1 MFKVHKPRYEADQLK
16 ESGVKLI
23 TVGVGQDSVSELLNL
38 ASSPEYVLAVT
49 DFDQLE
55 DLEYN
60 VTCLVKQIMA
70 STALTT
76 ESSSVNSTLPITSM
90 YASATTSNIKQTE
103 PASTT
108 TASLTNSSLNS
119 TTSAS
124 TDSLGIST
132 YSVTTTIESLDSSS
146 EIRASSSLPS
156 TGITMSS
163 TDGLKADIIL
173 LLDASTSVGMS
184 NWKTMTEL
192 ASNFVQNFI
201 FGPDNVLFGSVVFSK
216 RATSL
221 FRLNTYSY
229 LQNVSDALLSAT
241 YPETSSRNTDQ
252 GLAEIINLNLFGSSA
267 GGRVDAQDIVVL
279 ITNGV
284 SRYPEETL
292 YEADQLKESGVKLIT
307 VGVGQDS
314 MHELMRIASDTEYVL
329 EVNDFGQLEDVESN
343 LTILVKRIM
352 RSNALSSTTTISST
366 TTTTSL
372 PNVETSQQNTATEKN
387 TTSVSVEDTPP
398 PLPEDVVIS
407 CGNSTKADIIFLL
420 DASSSIGATNWRKQ
434 LKFASDLVEEFSFG
448 PTGNLFGAV
457 IFTSTPTKIFDLNTY
472 LNKTAVARA
481 ILEIPYPNTVGTYTD
496 AALAF
501 IRTNHMFG
509 TSSGGRENAQNIL
522 IVMTDGQSYF
532 PTLTISEAQKLKDA
546 GVSIVAVGIGLTDLI
561 ELNAV
566 ASQNSFV
573 FTASSFDVLSTINES
588 LLKITCDIQL
598 RKDFTAVPTTLST
611 ASPSTDSPSTAS
623 PSTATTQTTPQTST
637 ISSSAVITTTSI
649 SSSSPT
655 VTSSTSISSSGQAE
669 TSMATASPSSTTQS
683 TSGSITVEDTPPPL
697 PEDVV
702 ISCGNS
708 TKADIIFLLDA
719 SSSIGATNWRK
730 QLKFASDLVEEF
742 SFGPTGNLFG
752 AVIFT
757 STPTKIFDLNT
768 YLNKTA
774 VARAILEIP
783 YPNTVGTYTD
793 AALAF
798 IRTNDMFG
806 TSSGGRENAQ
816 NILIVMTDGQSYFPT
831 LTISEAQK
839 LKDAGVS
846 IVAVGI
852 GLTDLIELNA
862 VASQNSFVFTASS
875 FDVLSTINESLLK
888 ITCDISNGNVSE
900 LSTTS
905 FDASSTTTQDFTAV
919 PTTLSTASP
928 STDSPSTASPST
940 ATTQTT
946 PQTSTI
952 SSSAV
957 ITTTSI
963 SSSSPTVTSSTSISS
978 SGQAETS
985 MATASPSSTTQ
996 STSGSITVEDTPP
1009 PLPEDVV
1016 ISCGNSTKADII
1028 FLLDASS
1035 SIGAT
1040 NWRKQLKFSSDLV
1053 EEFSFGPT
1061 GNLFGAVIF
1070 TSTPTKI
1077 FDLNTY
1083 LNKTTVAR
1091 LVLTLTLHWFSLE
1104 PTICLEHHQVEEKN
1118 AQNILIVMTDG
1129 QSYFPTLTISEAQ
1142 KLKDAGVSIVAIGI
1156 GLTDLKEL
1164 NAVASQTGFV
1174 FTASSFDVLSTINE
1188 SLLKITCD
1196 SKLKIYLQSC
1206 NLKIYQN

>member
-1 MFKVHKPRYEADQLK
+1 
-16 ESGVKLI
+16 
-23 TVGVGQDSVSELLNL
+23 
-38 ASSPEYVLAVT
+38 
-49 DFDQLE
+49 
-55 DLEYN
+55 
-60 VTCLVKQIMA
+60 
-70 STALTT
+70 
-76 ESSSVNSTLPITSM
+76 
-90 YASATTSNIKQTE
+90 
-103 PASTT
+103 
-108 TASLTNSSLNS
+108 
-119 TTSAS
+119 
-124 TDSLGIST
+124 
-132 YSVTTTIESLDSSS
+132 
-146 EIRASSSLPS
+146 
-156 TGITMSS
+156 MS
-163 TDGLKADIIL
+163 I
-173 LLDASTSVGMS
+173 
-184 NWKTMTEL
+184 
-192 ASNFVQNFI
+192 
-201 FGPDNVLFGSVVFSK
+201 
-216 RATSL
+216 
-221 FRLNTYSY
+221 
-229 LQNVSDALLSAT
+229 
-241 YPETSSRNTDQ
+241 
-252 GLAEIINLNLFGSSA
+252 
-267 GGRVDAQDIVVL
+267 
-279 ITNGV
+279 
-284 SRYPEETL
+284 
-292 YEADQLKESGVKLIT
+292 
-307 VGVGQDS
+307 
-314 MHELMRIASDTEYVL
+314 
-329 EVNDFGQLEDVESN
+329 
-343 LTILVKRIM
+343 
-352 RSNALSSTTTISST
+352 
-366 TTTTSL
+366 
-372 PNVETSQQNTATEKN
+372 
-387 TTSVSVEDTPP
+387 EDTPP

-496 AALAF
+496 AALAY
-501 IRTNHMFG
+501 IRTNDMFG

-588 LLKITCDIQL
+588 LLKITCDISNGNVSELSTTSFDASSTTTQ
-598 RKDFTAVPTTLST
+598 DFTAVPTTLST

-683 TSGSITVEDTPPPL
+683 TSGSITV
-697 PEDVV
+697 
-702 ISCGNS
+702 
-708 TKADIIFLLDA
+708 
-719 SSSIGATNWRK
+719 ATNWRK

-1091 LVLTLTLHWFSLE
+1091 AILE
-1104 PTICLEHHQVEEKN
+1104 IPYPNTVGTYTDAALAFISTNDMFGTSSGGREN

>member
-1 MFKVHKPRYEADQLK
+1 
-16 ESGVKLI
+16 
-23 TVGVGQDSVSELLNL
+23 
-38 ASSPEYVLAVT
+38 
-49 DFDQLE
+49 
-55 DLEYN
+55 
-60 VTCLVKQIMA
+60 
-70 STALTT
+70 
-76 ESSSVNSTLPITSM
+76 
-90 YASATTSNIKQTE
+90 
-103 PASTT
+103 
-108 TASLTNSSLNS
+108 
-119 TTSAS
+119 
-124 TDSLGIST
+124 
-132 YSVTTTIESLDSSS
+132 
-146 EIRASSSLPS
+146 
-156 TGITMSS
+156 MS
-163 TDGLKADIIL
+163 I
-173 LLDASTSVGMS
+173 
-184 NWKTMTEL
+184 
-192 ASNFVQNFI
+192 
-201 FGPDNVLFGSVVFSK
+201 
-216 RATSL
+216 
-221 FRLNTYSY
+221 
-229 LQNVSDALLSAT
+229 
-241 YPETSSRNTDQ
+241 
-252 GLAEIINLNLFGSSA
+252 
-267 GGRVDAQDIVVL
+267 
-279 ITNGV
+279 
-284 SRYPEETL
+284 
-292 YEADQLKESGVKLIT
+292 
-307 VGVGQDS
+307 
-314 MHELMRIASDTEYVL
+314 
-329 EVNDFGQLEDVESN
+329 
-343 LTILVKRIM
+343 
-352 RSNALSSTTTISST
+352 
-366 TTTTSL
+366 
-372 PNVETSQQNTATEKN
+372 
-387 TTSVSVEDTPP
+387 
-398 PLPEDVVIS
+398 
-407 CGNSTKADIIFLL
+407 
-420 DASSSIGATNWRKQ
+420 
-434 LKFASDLVEEFSFG
+434 
-448 PTGNLFGAV
+448 
-457 IFTSTPTKIFDLNTY
+457 
-472 LNKTAVARA
+472 
-481 ILEIPYPNTVGTYTD
+481 
-496 AALAF
+496 
-501 IRTNHMFG
+501 
-509 TSSGGRENAQNIL
+509 
-522 IVMTDGQSYF
+522 
-532 PTLTISEAQKLKDA
+532 
-546 GVSIVAVGIGLTDLI
+546 
-561 ELNAV
+561 
-566 ASQNSFV
+566 
-573 FTASSFDVLSTINES
+573 
-588 LLKITCDIQL
+588 
-598 RKDFTAVPTTLST
+598 
-611 ASPSTDSPSTAS
+611 
-623 PSTATTQTTPQTST
+623 
-637 ISSSAVITTTSI
+637 
-649 SSSSPT
+649 
-655 VTSSTSISSSGQAE
+655 
-669 TSMATASPSSTTQS
+669 
-683 TSGSITVEDTPPPL
+683 EDTPPPL

-888 ITCDISNGNVSE
+888 ITCDIQLRKTLLQCQQ
-900 LSTTS
+900 LSS
-905 FDASSTTTQDFTAV
+905 
-919 PTTLSTASP
+919 STASP

-985 MATASPSSTTQ
+985 MATASPSKDTPPPLPEDVVISCGNSTKADIIFLLDASSSIGATNWRKQLKFSSDLVEEFSFGPTGNLFGAVIFTSTPTKIFDLNTYLNKTAVARAILEIPYPNTVGTYTDAALAFIRTNHMFGTSSGGRENAQNILIVMTDGQSYFPTLTISEAQKLKDAGVSIVAIGIGLTDLIELNAVASQTGFVFTASSFDVLSTINESLLKITCDISNGNVSELSTTSFDASSTTTQDFTAVPTTLSTASPSTASTSSPSTASPSTASPSTASPSTASPSTASPSTDSPSTASPSTATIQTTPQTSTKSPSVVTTTTSISSSSPSVTSSTSISSSGQAETSMATTSPSSMTKSTSGSITVEDTPPPLPEDVVISCGNSTKADIIFLLDASSSIGATNWRKQLKFASDLVEEFSFGPTGNLFGAVIFTSTPTKIFDLNTYLNKTAVARAILEIPYPNTVGTYTDAALAFIRTNHMFGTSSGGRENAQNILIVMTDGQSYFPTLTISEAQKLKDAGVSIVAIGIGLTDLIELNAVASQTGFVFTASSFDVLSTINESLLKITCDIINNFIRCKQYNYARLHCSANNFINSLSINSVNILSINCLSINCLSINSLSINSLSINSLFINTSPSTASPSTDSPSTASPSTATTQTTPQKSTISSSAVITTTSISSSSPTVTSSTSISSSGQAETSMATTSPSSTTQ

-1083 LNKTTVAR
+1083 LNKTAVAR
-1091 LVLTLTLHWFSLE
+1091 AILE
-1104 PTICLEHHQVEEKN
+1104 IPYPNTVGTYTDAALAFIRTNHMFGTSSGGREN